1 MRFFAVLLLS
11 LLIAALAPMTSR
23 AAESVDDAVIVRIGL
38 VDTVSSGQAVRQ
50 LVHQYSRSY
59 LNEISKHTRWTF
71 EYRTGTLE
79 ECMESLRQ
87 GELDLI
93 GPVQRDESD
102 GMLYSVG
109 KAGYGLFSLYCRKDD
124 VLYASGTAD
133 NVKGARIGI
142 LEEADLEQY
151 LAFFV
156 ASNGWDVSIVRF
168 SSLAAM
174 MDAFHRGDIHMV
186 VDDGTHVTEDE
197 TRLMPI
203 GQTPECFMTNKEH
216 ASLMDKLNHAILTN
230 ENQYPF
236 FQLLLQHEY
245 IYSTL
250 QIASPYREAERE
262 FINHAPP
269 LRAVFL
275 PPHLPLYDAGHAQQH
290 ASGIYADYL
299 EMIAAESGLAFD
311 LVEADSP
318 RELGEML
325 WSGEADI
332 AFVVYS
338 DGAHASTVSFTN
350 TIDQELFVAVRARDS
365 EGLPKQASVALP
377 QIFSGMESFWR
388 MRYPDWLQTDYHTV
402 EECLEAVEQG
412 ECDIAFVPAR
422 YLQRENSMATHSA
435 LTTDDSWNQ
444 QIPISLAISPHQ
456 PGILREVLN
465 TAILHLNRKQMDM
478 IIHKNTE
485 PVFSFNYVLTTYPL
499 ATAIALTTVAGILLM
514 AGALFLRNHSRK
526 QQNLILLQ
534 KNKALEEAL
543 RTAENMRI
551 ARDNYRAEAEV
562 DKLTQLANKTT
573 VQRVFGEEIQ
583 NLASDE
589 SMAIYVIDLDHFKE
603 ANDTFGHQYG
613 DKVLVTFAAQ
623 LRHIFR
629 TNDCVGRFGGDEFVV
644 LLTGRLT
651 KEVALR
657 KAVQILHAARSL
669 VIDGKTAKIT
679 ASIGIAITSKQTTSY
694 EEIFQQADSAL
705 YCVKENG
712 RNGYCM
718 EPPGVFH

>member
-1 MRFFAVLLLS
+1 
-11 LLIAALAPMTSR
+11 
-23 AAESVDDAVIVRIGL
+23 
-38 VDTVSSGQAVRQ
+38 
-50 LVHQYSRSY
+50 
-59 LNEISKHTRWTF
+59 
-71 EYRTGTLE
+71 
-79 ECMESLRQ
+79 
-87 GELDLI
+87 
-93 GPVQRDESD
+93 
-102 GMLYSVG
+102 
-109 KAGYGLFSLYCRKDD
+109 
-124 VLYASGTAD
+124 
-133 NVKGARIGI
+133 
-142 LEEADLEQY
+142 
-151 LAFFV
+151 
-156 ASNGWDVSIVRF
+156 
-168 SSLAAM
+168 
-174 MDAFHRGDIHMV
+174 
-186 VDDGTHVTEDE
+186 
-197 TRLMPI
+197 
-203 GQTPECFMTNKEH
+203 
-216 ASLMDKLNHAILTN
+216 
-230 ENQYPF
+230 
-236 FQLLLQHEY
+236 
-245 IYSTL
+245 
-250 QIASPYREAERE
+250 
-262 FINHAPP
+262 
-269 LRAVFL
+269 
-275 PPHLPLYDAGHAQQH
+275 
-290 ASGIYADYL
+290 
-299 EMIAAESGLAFD
+299 
-311 LVEADSP
+311 
-318 RELGEML
+318 
-325 WSGEADI
+325 
-332 AFVVYS
+332 
-338 DGAHASTVSFTN
+338 
-350 TIDQELFVAVRARDS
+350 
-365 EGLPKQASVALP
+365 
-377 QIFSGMESFWR
+377 
-388 MRYPDWLQTDYHTV
+388 
-402 EECLEAVEQG
+402 
-412 ECDIAFVPAR
+412 
-422 YLQRENSMATHSA
+422 
-435 LTTDDSWNQ
+435 
-444 QIPISLAISPHQ
+444 
-456 PGILREVLN
+456 
-465 TAILHLNRKQMDM
+465 MDM

-485 PVFSFNYVLTTYPL
+485 PVFSYNYVLTTYPL